1 MRTFRKLS
9 LLVTLLLIAVA
20 SAFPQGIVN
29 PGDALTIDPDV
40 KIGKLDNG
48 MVYYI
53 RRNKKPENRV
63 EMRLAVNAGSVL
75 ESDNQKGLAH
85 FTEHMCFNGTKN
97 FPKNELVDYL
107 QKLGVKFG
115 ADINA
120 YTSFDETVYMLQLP
134 SDNKELLEKGYMVLE
149 DWAHNVT
156 FDGTEI
162 DKERG
167 IITEEWRLG
176 LGADDRMR
184 KKYFPVI
191 FKDSRYAERLPI
203 GDVEIIKNFAHDTLR
218 DFYRTW
224 YRPDLQA
231 IIVVGDIDVA
241 EAEKSIIAHFN
252 AIPKR
257 GTEKPRATFT
267 IPDNKQPL
275 VSIVT
280 DKEATSS
287 NIMVF
292 YKHADV
298 KVTTVNEYRTK
309 LMSDLYTSMLNS
321 RYREIMEL
329 PGSPFIGAYNY
340 YGNFLTR
347 SNDAYTLVGLV
358 KENQIESGIE
368 TLLTESERAKRYG
381 FKQSELDRQIEDTK
395 SRFEKMAKE
404 YDKTES
410 ARFAR
415 EYVSNFL
422 TQEPIPGI
430 RKEAEMVLA
439 LLSGITLKEINDLGA
454 TWVTDDNLVVV
465 ITAPEKETIKMP
477 AEQSVLTIIAKV
489 KKAEIADY
497 VDQYKD
503 QPLVT
508 ASLPGSG
515 ILSKT
520 ENTQLGYT
528 EITLKNGIK
537 VIYKNTDFKND
548 EILFSAYSPGGTSLY
563 PDKDYIS
570 ALFADKVV
578 SQSGVGNF
586 SKTDLEKKL
595 KGKTAD
601 ASPYIDDVREGFTG
615 KASPKYLE
623 TLLQLTYLYFTAP
636 RKDST
641 AFRSFMSRT
650 RNQLKFI
657 GSNPTYAFMD
667 TLVKT
672 TSSND
677 PRVIVL
683 PKENQLN
690 QIDLDKLYAVFTD
703 RFADASD
710 FKFFFVGNINPDT
723 ALPLFEKYLGSLP
736 VTGRKE
742 MWKDEGPVFPAG
754 ITNVTIKKG
763 TEPKSMVGIAFSE
776 PIAWT
781 DANRLHLRMLK
792 EIISIRLIEVIREE
806 MSGVYSPQVQLQVE
820 QFPKSEFNLMVMF
833 GCSPDNTDTLT
844 KAVLDIVETLR
855 KNGPLQV
862 DLDKAKELLLRER
875 EVEAKTNKFWLT
887 RIENIYFN
895 NDKAEGIES
904 YEKGVKAVTIKTLKK
919 AATTL
924 LKTDHYVR
932 AVLLPED
939 KK

>member
-1 MRTFRKLS
+1 MKHLRNFS
-9 LLVTLLLIAVA
+9 LLALSLLIAVG
-20 SAFPQGIVN
+20 SAFSQEKIN
-29 PGDALTIDPDV
+29 LGDAITTDPDV
-40 KIGKLDNG
+40 KIGRLENG
-48 MVYYI
+48 LVYYI
-53 RRNKKPENRV
+53 RKNIKPENRV

-134 SDNKELLEKGYMVLE
+134 SDNKDLLEKGYLVLE

-156 FDGTEI
+156 LDGKEI

-184 KKYFPVI
+184 KIYFPVI
-191 FKDSRYAERLPI
+191 FKNSKYAERLPI
-203 GDVEIIKNFAHDTLR
+203 GDVTIIENFKHDTLR
-218 DFYRTW
+218 DFYKSW
-224 YRPDLQA
+224 YRPNLQA
-231 IIVVGDIDVA
+231 IVVVGDIDVL
-241 EAEKSIIAHFN
+241 ETEKQIIAHFGKIQN
-252 AIPKR
+252 PAN
-257 GTEKPRATFT
+257 EKSRVKYS

-292 YKHADV
+292 YKHQDMSV
-298 KVTTVNEYRTK
+298 KTVNDYRTK
-309 LMSDLYTSMLNS
+309 LMNDLYTSMLNS
-321 RYREIMEL
+321 RYREIIEV
-329 PGSPFIGAYNY
+329 PESPFIAAYNY

-358 KENQIESGIE
+358 KENKIESGIE
-368 TLLTESERAKRYG
+368 QLLTESERVKRYG

-395 SRFEKMAKE
+395 SRYEKLAKE

-410 ARFAR
+410 SRFAR

-430 RKEAEMVLA
+430 RKEAEMVKA
-439 LLSGITLKEINDLGA
+439 LLSGITLKEINELGA
-454 TWVTDDNLVVV
+454 KWVTDDNLVVV
-465 ITAPEKETIKMP
+465 ITAPEKESIIIP
-477 AEQSVLTIIAKV
+477 AEQAVLDIIAKV
-489 KKAEIADY
+489 KKSDIADY
-497 VDQYKD
+497 VDKFKD
-503 QPLVT
+503 EPLVT
-508 ASLPGSG
+508 NKLNGSG
-515 ILSKT
+515 ILTTK
-520 ENTQLGYT
+520 ENTELGYT
-528 EITLKNGIK
+528 ELTLKNGIK

-548 EILFSAYSPGGTSLY
+548 EIIFSAYSEGGTSLY
-563 PDKDYIS
+563 PDIDYIS
-570 ALFADKVV
+570 ALFSDKVV
-578 SQSGVGNF
+578 AQSGIGNF
-586 SKTDLEKKL
+586 SKTELDKKL

-601 ASPYIDDVREGFTG
+601 VSPYIDDVREGFTG
-615 KASPKYLE
+615 KASPKDLE

-636 RKDST
+636 RKDT
-641 AFRSFMSRT
+641 AAFRSFMSRT

-657 GSNPTYAFMD
+657 GSNPVYAFMD

-672 TSSND
+672 TSSNN

-683 PKENQLN
+683 PKEYQLD
-690 QIDLDKLYAVFTD
+690 QINLDKLYSIYSE
-703 RFADASD
+703 RFVDAGD
-710 FKFFFVGNINPDT
+710 FKFFFVGNINADT

-736 VTGRKE
+736 VNGRSE
-742 MWKDEGPVFPAG
+742 TWKDVGPLFPVG
-754 ITNVTIKKG
+754 ITDVTVKKG
-763 TEPKSMVGIAFSE
+763 AEPKSMVGIVFSE
-776 PIAWT
+776 PVPWT

-806 MSGVYSPQVQLQVE
+806 MSGVYSPQVQFTCE
-820 QFPKSEFNLMVMF
+820 QYPKSEFNLMVMF
-833 GCSPDNTDTLT
+833 GCSPKNTGKLT
-844 KAVLDIVETLR
+844 KAVLGIVERLG
-855 KNGPLQV
+855 KKGPTQV
-862 DLDKAKELLLRER
+862 DLDKVKELLLRER
-875 EVEAKTNKFWLT
+875 EVDAKTNKFWLSK
-887 RIENIYFN
+887 IESIYFN
-895 NDKAEGIES
+895 NDSPDGIKT
-904 YEKGVKAVTIKTLKK
+904 YANAVNAVTLKNLQD
-919 AATTL
+919 AAQSY
-924 LKTDHYVR
+924 LKINHYVR
-932 AVLLPED
+932 AVLMPED

>member
-1 MRTFRKLS
+1 MRHLRNFS
-9 LLVTLLLIAVA
+9 LLALTLLIAVG
-20 SAFPQGIVN
+20 SAFSQEKIN
-29 PGDALTIDPDV
+29 PADAISTDPDV
-40 KIGKLDNG
+40 KIGRLENG
-48 MVYYI
+48 LVYYI
-53 RRNKKPENRV
+53 RRNIKPEKRV

-156 FDGTEI
+156 FDGKEI

-167 IITEEWRLG
+167 VITEEWRLG

-191 FKDSRYAERLPI
+191 FKNSKYAERLPI
-203 GDVEIIKNFAHDTLR
+203 GDVNIIENFKHDTLR
-218 DFYRTW
+218 DFYKTW

-231 IIVVGDIDVA
+231 IIVVGDIDVN
-241 EAEKSIIAHFN
+241 ETEKQIITHFGKIQNPSNEKS
-252 AIPKR
+252 R
-257 GTEKPRATFT
+257 VSFT
-267 IPDNKQPL
+267 IPENTQPL

-292 YKHADV
+292 YKHPDMPV
-298 KVTTVNEYRTK
+298 KTVNDYRTK
-309 LMSDLYTSMLNS
+309 LMNDLYTSMLNS
-321 RYREIMEL
+321 RYREIIEQ
-329 PGSPFIGAYNY
+329 PESPFIAAYNY

-358 KENQIESGIE
+358 KENKIESGLE
-368 TLLTESERAKRYG
+368 QLLKESERVKRYG

-395 SRFEKMAKE
+395 SRYEKQAKE

-430 RKEAEMVLA
+430 RKEAEMVKA
-439 LLSGITLKEINDLGA
+439 LLSGITLKEINELGA
-454 TWVTDDNLVVV
+454 KWVTDDNLVVV
-465 ITAPEKETIKMP
+465 ITAPEKESIKIP
-477 AEQSVLTIIAKV
+477 AEQTVLDIIAKV
-489 KKAEIADY
+489 KKSDIADY
-497 VDQYKD
+497 EDKFKD
-503 QPLVT
+503 EPLVT
-508 ASLPGSG
+508 NKLSGSG
-515 ILSKT
+515 ITTTK
-520 ENTQLGYT
+520 ENADLGYT
-528 EITLKNGIK
+528 ELTLKNGIK

-548 EILFSAYSPGGTSLY
+548 EIIFSAYSEGGTSLY

-570 ALFADKVV
+570 ALFSDKVV
-578 SQSGVGNF
+578 AQSGIGNF
-586 SKTDLEKKL
+586 SKTELDKKL

-601 ASPYIDDVREGFTG
+601 VSPYIDDVREGFTG
-615 KASPKYLE
+615 KTSPKDLE

-636 RKDST
+636 RKDT
-641 AFRSFMSRT
+641 AAFRSFMSRT

-657 GSNPTYAFMD
+657 GSNPVYAFMD

-672 TSSND
+672 TSSNN

-683 PKENQLN
+683 PKEYQLD
-690 QIDLDKLYAVFTD
+690 QINLDKLYSIYTE
-703 RFADASD
+703 RFANAGD
-710 FKFFFVGNINPDT
+710 FKFFFVGNINADT

-736 VTGRKE
+736 VNGRSE
-742 MWKDEGPVFPAG
+742 TWKDVGPQFPAG
-754 ITNVTIKKG
+754 ITDVTVKKG
-763 TEPKSMVGIAFSE
+763 SEPKSMVGIAFSE

-806 MSGVYSPQVQLQVE
+806 MSGVYSPQVQFTCE
-820 QFPKSEFNLMVMF
+820 QYPKSEFNLMVMF
-833 GCSPDNTDTLT
+833 GCSPKNTGKLT
-844 KAVLDIVETLR
+844 KAVLGIVEKLG
-855 KNGPLQV
+855 KKGPTAV

-875 EVEAKTNKFWLT
+875 EVDAKTNKFWLT
-887 RIENIYFN
+887 KIESIYFN
-895 NDKAEGIES
+895 NDSPEGIKT
-904 YEKGVKAVTIKTLKK
+904 YADAVTAVTIKDLQDAAKSYLKIN
-919 AATTL
+919 
-924 LKTDHYVR
+924 HYVR